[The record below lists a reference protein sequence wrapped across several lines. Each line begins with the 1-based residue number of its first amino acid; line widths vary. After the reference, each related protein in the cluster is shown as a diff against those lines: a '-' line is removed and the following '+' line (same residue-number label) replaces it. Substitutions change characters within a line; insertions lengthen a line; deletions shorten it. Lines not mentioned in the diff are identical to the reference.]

1 MEKFIVILT
10 ESRHL
15 GVLAVPYLANDSEG
29 SPSISLIEKVNTED
43 PKKHDYSFSPQE
55 LMIIESLQKVSD
67 KYLHKIFSKDKT
79 IKLFYD
85 NLDVQK
91 FENLIRPHIEKY
103 MWNCF
108 SLLSEFPQIPI
119 YFKDVKYSNLY
130 KTDRIKLITNKVEP
144 VFYFDL
150 SKEGISY
157 TLKIKLPEG
166 DMSVTHKN
174 PMVITQNPCCLL
186 IQNKLF
192 QIEKIDSK
200 KFTPFFTKSEIKIPE
215 RSTPTYLET
224 FVLNAIK
231 NNHVIANGFSIIE
244 DQTTP
249 KAILSLEET
258 ISNELVL
265 VLKFKYAQKEYLC
278 NSQSKVAVQLEHT
291 KEHYAFIKYKRDLT
305 WEKNIIDF
313 LQEKGLQPQS
323 GAHFTTKSSTE
334 ENGYETSQHII
345 FWIYTCKSDLNK
357 RNIEIIQDTLE
368 NRYYVGMHHCQF
380 TTQKEQDWF
389 DLQMIVRI
397 GDFNIPFI
405 KLRKCIISGK
415 SEYKL
420 PNGEIFIIPK
430 EWFSKYTDILLY
442 AEEKNGKI
450 RLNKMYYNLVEEPSK
465 AQHRQFYEKTLPQS
479 SHVPE
484 ALQAN
489 LRPYQLQGYRWMNF
503 LNENNFG
510 GILADD
516 MGLGKTLQ
524 TITLLLKVY
533 EQNQQLEQTE
543 DNTGNINGKTSEP
556 QLFET
561 SHLEGFNTS
570 GLPSSLVVMPT
581 SLIHN
586 WYNELKK
593 FAPSLKVY
601 IYSGTKRLKSKEIGQ
616 ILRHYHVVLSS
627 YGVLRN
633 DIDYLKNYHFHYFIL
648 DESQYIKNPASK
660 IYDAVMEVNCNRK
673 MVLTG
678 TPIEN
683 SLSDLWA
690 QMNFVNHGLLGNHS
704 FFKRQF
710 VIPISKQQSEE
721 QEAKLQKLIEPF
733 VLRRTKEKV
742 AKDLPPVTEQIMFC
756 DMTKEQQKVYD
767 SEKSGIRNEL
777 LKTFAANGI
786 EKSTFLALQGLTR
799 LRQIANHPKLVHKDF
814 KGESGKFNTIID
826 NLESIVNE
834 HHKVLV
840 FSSFV
845 QDLELIEHELK
856 KRHIKY
862 SKLTGATTKRES
874 VVDDFEKNTDCRVF
888 LISLKAGGVG
898 LNLISADYVFMLNP
912 WWNPA
917 AESQAI
923 NRAHRIGQTKNV
935 FVYRFIS
942 IDTIEEK
949 IMKLQEYKSQL
960 ADTFI
965 NSNNPFKNMNESEI
979 KELFS

>member
-1 MEKFIVILT
+1 MEKFIVVLT

-15 GVLAVPYLANDSEG
+15 GMLAVPYLADDSEA
-29 SPSISLIEKVNTED
+29 SPSVSLIEKVNTEY
-43 PKKHDYSFSPQE
+43 PQKHSYSFSSQE
-55 LMIIESLQKVSD
+55 LKVIELLSKVSD
-67 KYLHKIFSKDKT
+67 KYLHKVFSKDKT

-85 NLDVQK
+85 NLDDQK
-91 FENLIRPHIEKY
+91 FVNIIRPHIEKY
-103 MWNCF
+103 MWNSF
-108 SLLSEFPQIPI
+108 SLLAENPQIPM

-130 KTDRIKLITNKVEP
+130 KTDCIELFKNKFEP

-150 SKEGISY
+150 QKEGITYS
-157 TLKIKLPEG
+157 LKIKLPGE
-166 DMSVTHKN
+166 DMSITHKN
-174 PMVITQNPCCLL
+174 PMVITQKPCCLL
-186 IQNKLF
+186 VQNKLY
-192 QIEKIDSK
+192 QVNNIDSK
-200 KFTPFFTKSEIKIPE
+200 KIVPFFTKSEIKIPE

-224 FVLNAIK
+224 FVLNAVK
-231 NNHVIANGFSIIE
+231 NNQVIAKGFSITE
-244 DQTTP
+244 DKTSP
-249 KAILSLEET
+249 KAILSIDKN
-258 ISNELVL
+258 ISDELVL
-265 VLKFKYAQKEYLC
+265 VLKFKYSQKEYLS
-278 NSQSKVAVQLEHT
+278 NSKLKVAVQLERK
-291 KEHYAFIKYKRDLT
+291 KENYTFIKYQRDFA

-313 LQEKGLQPQS
+313 LQEKGLQSQS
-323 GAHFTTKSSTE
+323 GAHFITVPYINEKNE
-334 ENGYETSQHII
+334 EIPVDII
-345 FWIYTCKSDLNK
+345 SWLNTNQGELNK
-357 RNIEIIQDTLE
+357 LNIEINQVALE
-368 NRYYVGMHHCQF
+368 KKYFVGKYQCEF
-380 TTQKEQDWF
+380 TTQKENDWF
-389 DLQMIVRI
+389 DLQMKVRM
-397 GDFNIPFI
+397 GDEDVPFI

-415 SEYKL
+415 REYKL
-420 PNGEIFIIPK
+420 SNGEIFVIPQ
-430 EWFSKYTDILLY
+430 EWLSKYTDILLY
-442 AEEKNGKI
+442 AEEKNGKL
-450 RLNKMYYNLVEEPSK
+450 RLKKMYYNLVEEPSK
-465 AQHRQFYEKTLPQS
+465 VQHKQFSDASFTHG
-479 SHVPE
+479 SHVPKTLK
-484 ALQAN
+484 AT

-533 EQNQQLEQTE
+533 EHDQALETE
-543 DNTGNINGKTSEP
+543 KDTNGKIVYTEQP

-561 SHLEGFNTS
+561 SNLEGFNTS
-570 GLPSSLVVMPT
+570 GFPASLIIMPT

-601 IYSGTKRLKSKEIGQ
+601 IYSGTKRLKSKEIGR
-616 ILRHYHVVLSS
+616 ILRHYHVVLST

-633 DIDYLKNYHFHYFIL
+633 DIDYLKSYHFHYIIL
-648 DESQYIKNPASK
+648 DESQYIKNPTSK

-673 MVLTG
+673 MVLSG

-690 QMNFVNHGLLGNHS
+690 QMNFVNHGLLGNHA

-710 VIPISKQQSEE
+710 VIPISKLKSEG
-721 QEAKLQKLIEPF
+721 QEVKLQKLIEPF

-756 DMTKEQQKVYD
+756 DMTKEQQKIYD

-777 LKTFAANGI
+777 LKIFASSGS

-799 LRQIANHPKLVHKDF
+799 LRQIANHPKLVHKDY
-814 KGESGKFNTIID
+814 KGESGKFNIIID
-826 NLESIVNE
+826 NLESVVNE
-834 HHKVLV
+834 HHKALV

-845 QDLELIEHELK
+845 QDLELIENELK
-856 KRHIKY
+856 RRHIKY
-862 SKLTGATTKRES
+862 SKLTGATTKRET
-874 VVDDFEKNTDCRVF
+874 VVDKFEKNKDCRVF

-898 LNLISADYVFMLNP
+898 LNLISADYIFMLNP

-917 AESQAI
+917 AEAQAI

-965 NSNNPFKNMNESEI
+965 NSNNPFKNMGESEI